1 LYPAECRVDLPIY
14 AARNEAPTAFPP
26 PEAARNLASTQLRA
40 GRRERSVEEDA
51 TTGRTVVTI
60 NRDQGAYRLEA
71 DGLEFDG
78 AAVERF
84 TQVEGDPL
92 SAEADIQWRYAMRR
106 GDWAISTLSR
116 TRLTGTKDSF
126 HLYVTL
132 DAFEDD
138 RRIFTRSLSRDL
150 PRVGL

>member
-1 LYPAECRVDLPIY
+1 M
-14 AARNEAPTAFPP
+14 
-26 PEAARNLASTQLRA
+26 
-40 GRRERSVEEDA
+40 EEDA

-60 NRDQGAYRLEA
+60 HRDGGAYRLEA

-92 SAEADIQWRYAMRR
+92 SAEADIEWRYAMRR
-106 GDWAISTLSR
+106 GNWAVSTLSR
-116 TRLTGTKDSF
+116 TRLTGTKDKF
-126 HLYVTL
+126 HLHVTL
-132 DAFEDD
+132 DAFEGDK
-138 RRIFTRSLSRDL
+138 RIFTQSLLRDL